1 MGSTNGSMWCM
12 ARSWRQRHRLAGGDK
27 VHGIQGRVG
36 GHGAWSGSDTR
47 RTWWHSS
54 NSSPRPTPTNSTHS
68 VLTAAVLSCSTQGH
82 PSLAVSQHSV
92 PVLHTMPSPPP
103 PPPPPQSVVHDVVLV
118 VAASPQAPPGA
129 ATALTVTATVAAAAS
144 SRGSE
149 SSPWQAVSPQGAAYP
164 VRLQR
169 RQPGPIVVLKFSD
182 LSTIIV
188 VSVRLGEEEK

>member
-54 NSSPRPTPTNSTHS
+54 NSSPRPTPTNSIHS
-68 VLTAAVLSCSTQGH
+68 VLTAAVLSRSTQGH

-92 PVLHTMPSPPP
+92 PVLHTMPLPPP
-103 PPPPPQSVVHDVVLV
+103 AVSVVHDVVLV
-118 VAASPQAPPGA
+118 AAASPQAPPGA

-149 SSPWQAVSPQGAAYP
+149 SSPRQAVSPQGAAYP

-169 RQPGPIVVLKFSD
+169 RQPGPIVVPKFSD
-182 LSTIIV
+182 LSTIVV

>member
-1 MGSTNGSMWCM
+1 M
-12 ARSWRQRHRLAGGDK
+12 
-27 VHGIQGRVG
+27 HGAAATQE
-36 GHGAWSGSDTR
+36 GHGGIAATAHLGPRRLTPLIPCSLPPCSPAPRRATR
-47 RTWWHSS
+47 R
-54 NSSPRPTPTNSTHS
+54 SPCPSTPCR
-68 VLTAAVLSCSTQGH
+68 CST
-82 PSLAVSQHSV
+82 PCPL
-92 PVLHTMPSPPP
+92 PP